1 MYSVHGNVMLLLFPC
16 CLYNI
21 RKNHTTTTD
30 VKPCK
35 CREKGTNQS
44 SLSFS
49 ASKLQMQWR
58 SIELG
63 TVWKT
68 LSSKLLHRSLILLIT
83 FWPHLL
89 PSNVASPP
97 PLQKIISTHF
107 AQTSA
112 LFRGGEV
119 PVLLIIIQRPL
130 FTPLYSHIP
139 LAKTPKEIHK
149 KSE

>member
-1 MYSVHGNVMLLLFPC
+1 MLLIQHSKKT
-16 CLYNI
+16 I
-21 RKNHTTTTD
+21 RQLLMSSPVSAGRRGQTRVVWHFQH
-30 VKPCK
+30 
-35 CREKGTNQS
+35 QS
-44 SLSFS
+44 Y
-49 ASKLQMQWR
+49 KMQWR
-58 SIELG
+58 SKELG

-89 PSNVASPP
+89 PAMLHPP

-119 PVLLIIIQRPL
+119 PVLLIIIQRPKP
-130 FTPLYSHIP
+130 FSPHCRVTFPWQ
-139 LAKTPKEIHK
+139 KRPKKYTK
-149 KSE
+149 KVNNTCNPR